1 VAKARI
7 ITLPNQDYR
16 YRIIVPKNIW
26 VAALTQLAEEQIW
39 SNFKRQVAMHQG
51 KSGADYIDALHEV
64 WGTMNRLQGS

>member
-1 VAKARI
+1 LPQFVSARDHHD
-7 ITLPNQDYR
+7 L

-51 KSGADYIDALHEV
+51 KSGADYINALHQV
-64 WGTMNRLQGS
+64 WEIMNRIQDK